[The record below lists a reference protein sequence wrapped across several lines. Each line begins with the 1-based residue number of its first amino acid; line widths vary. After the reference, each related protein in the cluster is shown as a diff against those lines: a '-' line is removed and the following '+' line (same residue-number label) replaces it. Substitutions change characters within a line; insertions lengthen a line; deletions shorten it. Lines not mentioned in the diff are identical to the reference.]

1 MPEEKGPYDDA
12 MKSIKEDMEKEV
24 SPYDDIIK
32 DRKEA
37 IEKSRAEEAKP
48 EYEPLEN
55 FKVKT
60 THTVAAGENLSMISE
75 KYYETGVNWLYIYRA
90 NLGVIGDDPDIIQ
103 AGVELKIP
111 AL

>member
-1 MPEEKGPYDDA
+1 MPEEK
-12 MKSIKEDMEKEV
+12 
-24 SPYDDIIK
+24 SPYDDIMK
-32 DRKEA
+32 DRKED
-37 IEKSRAEEAKP
+37 IEKAKAEEAKP

-75 KYYETGVNWLYIYRA
+75 KYYKTGVNWIYICRA
-90 NLGVIGDDPDIIQ
+90 NLKVIGDNPDIIQ
-103 AGVELKIP
+103 AGMELKIP

>member
-1 MPEEKGPYDDA
+1 MMPEEK
-12 MKSIKEDMEKEV
+12 
-24 SPYDDIIK
+24 SPYDDVMK

-37 IEKSRAEEAKP
+37 IEKSKAEEAKS

-75 KYYETGVNWLYIYRA
+75 KYYKTGVNWIYIYRA
-90 NLGVIGDDPDIIQ
+90 NMGVIGDNPDIIQ
-103 AGVELKIP
+103 AGMELKIP